1 MGGVAR
7 VNLRRSLEMLFL
19 VTAESDE
26 AAHGRES
33 LRVQVKFAPV
43 TRRSIYGLAV
53 YQACAW
59 LDR

>member
-33 LRVQVKFAPV
+33 LLLTDFLLCKSRLQNGRA
-43 TRRSIYGLAV
+43 
-53 YQACAW
+53 
-59 LDR
+59 